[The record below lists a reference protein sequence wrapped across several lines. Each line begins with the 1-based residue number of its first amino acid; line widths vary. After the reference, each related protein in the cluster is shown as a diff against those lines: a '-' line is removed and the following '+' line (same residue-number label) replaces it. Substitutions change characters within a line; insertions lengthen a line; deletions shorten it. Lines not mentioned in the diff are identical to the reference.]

1 MKAAAVGLAAPACL
15 LVLLIPVLGGGSQSG
30 ATATVTPV
38 GGGAGF
44 NPTTVPAQYL
54 AAVEAAGSAC
64 SQESPALIAAQIQ
77 QESGWNPLAV
87 SPTGAEGI
95 AQFEPGTWAT
105 WGGGAPSPFDAQA
118 AIAAQGR
125 YMCSLFASAVAGLA
139 DGQLHGA
146 SPQDLALAAY
156 NAGLGAVLNAHGVPA
171 VPAIAAYVAA
181 IDSSE
186 AGYEAAL
193 SASAFGQRVLAVL
206 AGTLGVPYVFGGG
219 TATGPS
225 GSPTAGFDCSGLVL
239 YAVYQAT
246 GGQVVLPHLTDA
258 QMQSSAL
265 TPVAAGAA
273 GSPLP
278 AGQLEIG
285 DLIFF
290 AVPTDPDPWGHVG
303 IYVGAGQMI
312 DAPHTGTVVRQ
323 EPVWDSYG
331 WAVYRVSRA

>member
-1 MKAAAVGLAAPACL
+1 VKAAAVGLAAPACL
-15 LVLLIPVLGGGSQSG
+15 LVLLIPVLAGGNQSG
-30 ATATVTPV
+30 ANATVTPV

-54 AAVEAAGSAC
+54 AAVEAAGSTC
-64 SQESPALIAAQIQ
+64 SQESPALIAAQIE

-105 WGGGAPSPFDAQA
+105 WGSGAPSPFDAQA

-125 YMCSLFASAVAGLA
+125 YMCSLFASVTAGLA
-139 DGQLHGA
+139 GGQLHG

-171 VPAIAAYVAA
+171 LPATTAYVAA

-186 AGYEAAL
+186 ANYEAAL

-206 AGTLGVPYVFGGG
+206 QGTLGAPYVFGGG
-219 TATGPS
+219 TPTGPS
-225 GSPTAGFDCSGLVL
+225 GSPTAGFDCSGLTL

-246 GGQVVLPHLTDA
+246 GGQVLLPHLTDA

-265 TPVAAGAA
+265 TPVASGAA
-273 GSPLP
+273 GSPVP
-278 AGQLEIG
+278 FAQLEIG

-312 DAPHTGTVVRQ
+312 DAPHTGAVVRQ
-323 EPVWDSYG
+323 EPVWATYG
-331 WAVYRVSRA
+331 WAVYRVNQA